1 MKLNEK
7 NFNQTKEIRQHFNEE
22 EEDSESSPVKLRKP
36 VVAQQEQLGDQ
47 SSIMQPENI
56 THITGTFEP
65 NTSSVIEPAPPKF
78 QLRMKEQSALEYLVD
93 DDDEV

>member
-1 MKLNEK
+1 
-7 NFNQTKEIRQHFNEE
+7 
-22 EEDSESSPVKLRKP
+22 
-36 VVAQQEQLGDQ
+36 
-47 SSIMQPENI
+47 MQPENI

-65 NTSSVIEPAPPKF
+65 NTSSVIEPAPLKF

>member
-1 MKLNEK
+1 
-7 NFNQTKEIRQHFNEE
+7 
-22 EEDSESSPVKLRKP
+22 
-36 VVAQQEQLGDQ
+36 
-47 SSIMQPENI
+47 MQPENI